1 MAGILNSLF
10 KMRRTLAQSVAFQ
23 TWVEAADEAHA
34 RQHCIIFQAEAEDL
48 PEKYCGLY
56 HADFRVERQALGLSA
71 GCYVSRPVVV
81 CHFEQETDPDTPMQE
96 ALVDLAEVVDAIMP
110 DIEAKTWFTSWEPQ
124 GADPSMERLN
134 SGKNLVT
141 LRVTVEFAD
150 DEVEEG
156 T

>member
-1 MAGILNSLF
+1 MAGMLNSLY
-10 KMRRTLAQSVAFQ
+10 KMRKTLAQSVAFQ

-34 RQHCIIFQAEAEDL
+34 RQHCIIFQEDEADL
-48 PEKYCGLY
+48 PSKYCGLY
-56 HADFRVERQALGLSA
+56 HGDFRVERQALGLSA
-71 GCYVSRPVVV
+71 DCYVSRPVVV
-81 CHFEQETDPDTPMQE
+81 CHFEMETEPGTPLQQS
-96 ALVDLAEVVDAIMP
+96 LIDIAEVVDAVMP
-110 DIEAKTWFTSWEPQ
+110 DIEGKTWFSAWEPQ

-141 LRVTVEFAD
+141 LRVLVEFAD